1 MFLVWGIRNVKFK
14 VMIPYPI
21 ILNPLAGCLSPT
33 LNPDYKYT
41 EPCNLGQKTVEVIE
55 EAKHKQRTDHFVRA
69 VAT

>member
-1 MFLVWGIRNVKFK
+1 
-14 VMIPYPI
+14 MIPYPI

-41 EPCNLGQKTVEVIE
+41 EPCNLGQKAVEVIE